1 MILKITSKYWIPR
14 IPRGIRLYFKL
25 MATGG
30 TKPYTWSFV
39 SGNLPTGVNVSPAG
53 IVSGFVS
60 QIGTF
65 KFKVQLKDRTNK
77 KIIKEFGIV
86 IYENTKMAH
95 MCGYGNEG
103 QLSNYISG
111 VGSKLI
117 TLRGVLN
124 NVNQIALGYVNAAAI
139 KNDGTLWTWG
149 SNSAGQLGNG
159 NRRSRSSPVQTIA
172 LGNNWKQISCGLDFM
187 AAIKNDGSLWTWG
200 SNTVGQLG
208 NNRSASKNGG
218 LYEESRPFPIQTVC
232 KTFDWKQVSCG
243 WELAAAIK
251 NNGTLWVWG
260 SNFFGGLG
268 NNKYTTS
275 IIPNDKSSPIQ
286 TIAGGTNWK
295 QVSCG
300 FHFNA
305 AIKTDGS
312 LWLWGRNYNGQ
323 LGDNTTID
331 RSSPV
336 QTIAGGKNWK
346 YVSTGNEHTAAI
358 KNDGS
363 LWCWGKNNHGQLGD
377 NTTVNKSS
385 PVQTIS
391 FGAKWKEVSCGYYHT
406 FGIKENYT
414 LWGWGKNSE
423 GQLGLGK
430 LPNQSI
436 PTIVGANWQK
446 ISCFGYASGAIKKD

>member
-1 MILKITSKYWIPR
+1 MALKITNKYWIPR
-14 IPRGIRLYFKL
+14 IPKGIKLYFKFN
-25 MATGG
+25 AVEG

-39 SGNLPTGVNVSPAG
+39 SGTLPTGVSLSPQG
-53 IVSGFVS
+53 ILSGFVN

-65 KFKVQLKDRTNK
+65 KFKLQVKDNKNK
-77 KIIKEFGIV
+77 KNIKEFGFV
-86 IYENTKMAH
+86 IYENTHMAY
-95 MCGYGNEG
+95 MCGLGNEG

-111 VGSKLI
+111 VGVKQTSLK
-117 TLRGVLN
+117 GVLN
-124 NVNQIALGYVNAAAI
+124 NVKQMSLGYVNTAAI

-149 SNSAGQLGNG
+149 YNTSGQLGNG
-159 NRRSRSSPVQTIA
+159 ERKSRSSPVQTIA
-172 LGNNWKQISCGLDFM
+172 LGNNWKQISCGLYFM
-187 AAIKNDGSLWTWG
+187 AAIKNNGSLWTWG
-200 SNTVGQLG
+200 SNTAGQLG

-218 LYEESRPFPIQTVC
+218 IYEESKPFPIQTVC

-243 WELAAAIK
+243 WELIAAIK
-251 NNGTLWVWG
+251 NNGTLWTWG

-275 IIPNDKSSPIQ
+275 VVPNDKSSPIQ

-300 FHFNA
+300 FHFSA
-305 AIKTDGS
+305 AIKTDGT
-312 LWLWGRNYNGQ
+312 LWLWGRNYSGQ

-336 QTIAGGKNWK
+336 QTIAGGTDWK
-346 YVSTGNEHTAAI
+346 YVSTGNWHTAAI

-363 LWCWGKNNHGQLGD
+363 IWCWGHNEHGELGD
-377 NTTVNKSS
+377 NTNVDKSS

-391 FGAKWKEVSCGYYHT
+391 FGAKWKEVSCGYHHT
-406 FGIKENYT
+406 VGIKENNT
-414 LWGWGKNSE
+414 LWGWGRNSE
-423 GQLGLGK
+423 GQLGLGN

-436 PTIVGANWQK
+436 PTFISANWEK
-446 ISCFGYASGAIKKD
+446 LSCFGYGTGAIKKE